1 MHLHGY
7 KLLNKNI
14 LFNIKH
20 IIILSL
26 VLNFFNN
33 LKVEQFFNFR
43 INFKFKYIL
52 SHLLINLIKLNLLR
66 VLLIIYFELLFNYM
80 H

>member
-1 MHLHGY
+1 M
-7 KLLNKNI
+7 
-14 LFNIKH
+14 KH

-26 VLNFFNN
+26 VLIFFNN
-33 LKVEQFFNFR
+33 LKVEQFFNFQ

-66 VLLIIYFELLFNYM
+66 ILLVIYFVSLFNYM
-80 H
+80 Y